1 MFLKYQHIEKLGAE
15 EVEDLL
21 LGECYVFP
29 KIDGTNGQLWWD
41 NGLHAGSRN
50 RELSLE
56 NDNQG
61 FMAWAIQQENI
72 KAFFEEYPDVNLFGE
87 WLVPHTLRTYKESA
101 WNKFYVFDIVR
112 NFEYMHYEIYKPML
126 EKYNIEYIPA
136 LYKIY
141 QPTETQLI
149 KLLDKNV
156 YLIED
161 GKGYGEGLIIKR
173 YGYKNGFG
181 RTTWAKIVSN
191 DFKSNHY
198 KAELKE
204 LKASLT
210 IEQKIVNK
218 YVTEHLVLKEK
229 MKMHYNTTQTF
240 KPIHIPELFN
250 RIYYSLITEESWH
263 FIKEYKNPTI
273 DFKKLY
279 KLTIE
284 KVKQIIGV

>member
-1 MFLKYQHIEKLGAE
+1 MKYQHIERLGAE

-21 LGECYVFP
+21 SGECYVFP
-29 KIDGTNGQLWWD
+29 KIDGTNGQLWWN
-41 NGLHAGSRN
+41 NGLCAGSRN

-61 FMAWAIQQENI
+61 FMAWAIKQENI

-87 WLVPHTLRTYKESA
+87 WLVPHTLRTYKDTA
-101 WNKFYVFDIVR
+101 WNKFYVFDIIKD
-112 NFEYMHYEIYKPML
+112 FEYMHYETYKPML

-136 LYKIY
+136 LYKVY

-156 YLIED
+156 YLIKE
-161 GKGYGEGLIIKR
+161 GEGYGEGLVIKR
-173 YGYKNGFG
+173 YGYKNKYY
-181 RTTWAKIVSN
+181 RTTWAKLVSN
-191 DFKSNHY
+191 DFKSGQY
-198 KAELKE
+198 KAELHE
-204 LKASLT
+204 LKAPVT

-229 MKMHYNTTQTF
+229 MKIHYNTTKTF
-240 KPIHIPELFN
+240 NPVNVAELFN
-250 RIYYSLITEESWH
+250 RIYYSLITEEAWH
-263 FIKEYKNPTI
+263 FIKEHKNPTI

-284 KVKQIIGV
+284 KVKQILGV